1 MSRIKILDEKVIN
14 HIAAGEIIE
23 RPASVVKELVENSID
38 SGATKITLNVEEG
51 GKKCIEVIDN
61 GSGMTQ
67 DDALLSLERHATS
80 KIYSLDDIQSI
91 STLGFRGEAL
101 PSIASVSDMEII
113 TLPQNK
119 KNNPATNIHIK
130 SGDIQ
135 DVTQVGSTPGT
146 TIRVKN
152 LFRNV
157 PARQKFLKTKQT
169 EMFHITRTLQHLAC
183 THHAIGFKLVH
194 NKREVFNYPEVEFLE
209 KRIVEIFG
217 KKFFQSTVIP
227 VQISQDEITLRG
239 FIGSYHEDTEWQ
251 KIHYLY
257 INNRYI
263 NDKIIYS
270 AIKKAYE
277 PFTKKSLMKN
287 QLPLYILLLEV
298 PGDLLDVNVSP
309 TKTEVRFKDSRIIF
323 NVVKTTLSN
332 TLLDHERQKF
342 TEIHQET
349 SASSSKNMEGPLST
363 SEIDESTHPPQ
374 YNKQS
379 GKYNSEQHLFNA
391 RKKDVQLMY
400 LFEDSVVRN
409 KNKIIESEIVNP
421 WQIDNSYI
429 VVEIKSGMI
438 IIDQHAAHERIQYE
452 KIQQS
457 LEQNKKGLE
466 GQKLL
471 FPLVIDLPKQLQKI
485 ITEFIEEYKEMFT
498 KVGFK
503 IKVFSGNSVIVE
515 EIPKDLEHWKKGD
528 ILVEIFKQI
537 EEEFSPDGDFRDTL
551 AKSYACHASIKAHQK
566 LSKKEMLE
574 LINRLFACKNPFFCP
589 HGRPTI
595 IEISFEELKKRFKR
609 T

>member
-14 HIAAGEIIE
+14 HIAAGEIVE
-23 RPASVVKELVENSID
+23 RPASVVKELVENAVD
-38 SGATKITLNVEEG
+38 SNATKIVINIEDG
-51 GKKCIEVIDN
+51 GKKLIEVIDN
-61 GSGMTQ
+61 GSGMTR

-113 TLPQNK
+113 SLPQNMK
-119 KNNPATNIHIK
+119 TEPATFIRIK
-130 SGDIQ
+130 GGDIQ
-135 DVTQVGSTPGT
+135 DVSQIGGTPGT

-152 LFRNV
+152 LFKNV
-157 PARQKFLKTKQT
+157 PARQKFLKTTQT
-169 EMFHITRTLQHLAC
+169 EMQHITRTIQHLAC
-183 THHAIGFKLVH
+183 THHDISFKLIH
-194 NKREVFNYPEVEFLE
+194 NNREILNFPKVEFLE

-217 KKFFQSTVIP
+217 DNFFKNNVIP
-227 VQISQDEITLRG
+227 VQTSQEGIKLQG
-239 FIGSYHEDTEWQ
+239 FIGSYHEDAEWQ

-257 INNRYI
+257 INERYI
-263 NDKIIYS
+263 NDKIVYT

-277 PFTKKSLMKN
+277 SFTKKSLLKN
-287 QLPLYILLLEV
+287 QLPLYILLLEL

-323 NVVKTTLSN
+323 SFIKTSLTNS
-332 TLLDHERQKF
+332 LLDYERQKYA
-342 TEIHQET
+342 ELHQDN
-349 SASSSKNMEGPLST
+349 AV
-363 SEIDESTHPPQ
+363 
-374 YNKQS
+374 QS
-379 GKYNSEQHLFNA
+379 GLNPTHETGEQRSQHKISPHFGSAEKRDSHQDLFTKT
-391 RKKDVQLMY
+391 RKDVQLAY
-400 LFEDSVVRN
+400 LFEDNVIKN

-421 WQIDNSYI
+421 WQIDNSFI
-429 VVEIKSGMI
+429 VVEIKSGMLI
-438 IIDQHAAHERIQYE
+438 VDQHAAHERIQYE
-452 KIQQS
+452 KIKHR
-457 LEQNKKGLE
+457 LEHNEKGLE

-471 FPLVIDLPKQLQKI
+471 FPLVIDLPKHLQKI
-485 ITEFIEEYKEMFT
+485 IPDFIEEYREMFI

-503 IKVFSGNSVIVE
+503 IKIFSGNSIIVE
-515 EIPKDLEHWKKGD
+515 EIPKDLLEWKKGD

-551 AKSYACHASIKAHQK
+551 AKSYACHASIKLHHK

-595 IEISFEELKKRFKR
+595 IEITFEELKKRFKR
-609 T
+609 I